1 MRKVDREP
9 KQGLLP
15 FAIAGGAMLVC
26 CLGSVLVV
34 SGASGLTAWLSGFD
48 PLLAVG
54 VAGAIF
60 VAIVLFRR
68 MRNSASTETQHAP
81 PPASKGDK

>member
-1 MRKVDREP
+1 MDQDP
-9 KQGLLP
+9 KSGKLP

-26 CLGSVLVV
+26 CLGSVLIV
-34 SGASGLTAWLSGFD
+34 SGASGLTAWLSGID
-48 PLLAVG
+48 PFLAVG
-54 VAGAIF
+54 VAVAIF

-68 MRNSASTETQHAP
+68 MRKSASTETQHAP

>member
-1 MRKVDREP
+1 MDREP

-15 FAIAGGAMLVC
+15 FTIAGGAMLAC
-26 CLGSVLVV
+26 CLGLVLIV
-34 SGASGLTAWLSGFD
+34 SGGSGLTAWLSGID

-54 VAGAIF
+54 VAGAVF

-68 MRNSASTETQHAP
+68 TRKSASTETQHGP
-81 PPASKGDK
+81 PPAAKGDK

>member
-1 MRKVDREP
+1 MDQDP
-9 KQGLLP
+9 KSGKLP

-26 CLGSVLVV
+26 CLGSVLIV
-34 SGASGLTAWLSGFD
+34 SGASGLTAWLSGID

-60 VAIVLFRR
+60 VAMVLFRR
-68 MRNSASTETQHAP
+68 MRKSASMEGQHAP
-81 PPASKGDK
+81 PPAPKGDK

>member
-1 MRKVDREP
+1 MDREP

-26 CLGSVLVV
+26 CLGSVLIV
-34 SGASGLTAWLSGFD
+34 SGASGLTAWLSGID

-68 MRNSASTETQHAP
+68 LRKSASMEGQHAP